1 MQSKEYLLHII
12 GEISNYILES
22 KPRRMVI
29 SLHQEDDGMHLAVVD
44 NTERTDSELEEI
56 NRALNTGT
64 RPEFT
69 EYYGTM
75 GGSDMLGAARLNLI
89 GWQIKHA
96 DVSRTLN
103 GTKIDLWVGSDRFD
117 ASYFSIPNEV
127 VKKKNKG
134 KK

>member
-12 GEISNYILES
+12 GEISNFILET
-22 KPRRMVI
+22 KPNRMVI
-29 SLHQEDDGMHLAVVD
+29 SLHQEEDGMHLAVVD
-44 NTERTDSELEEI
+44 DHARTDQEI
-56 NRALNTGT
+56 EDINKALNTQT
-64 RPEFT
+64 RPELA

-96 DVSRTLN
+96 DVSKTLN

-117 ASYFSIPNEV
+117 ASYFNIPENA
-127 VKKKNKG
+127 KKDK
-134 KK
+134 

>member
-44 NTERTDSELEEI
+44 NNVRTDSELEDI
-56 NRALNTGT
+56 TKALNTGT
-64 RPEFT
+64 RPELAD
-69 EYYGTM
+69 YYGTM
-75 GGSDMLGAARLNLI
+75 GGGDMLGAARLNLV

-96 DVSRTLN
+96 DVSRTQS
-103 GTKIDLWVGSDRFD
+103 GTKIDLWVGSERFD
-117 ASYFSIPNEV
+117 ADYFNIPEE
-127 VKKKNKG
+127 VKKKK
-134 KK
+134 

>member
-29 SLHQEDDGMHLAVVD
+29 SLHQEEDGMHLAVVD
-44 NTERTDSELEEI
+44 NNIRTDEELEDMTK
-56 NRALNTGT
+56 ALNTGT
-64 RPEFT
+64 RPELA
-69 EYYGTM
+69 EYYGSM
-75 GGSDMLGAARLNLI
+75 SGADMLGAARLNLI

-96 DVSRTLN
+96 DVTRTQS

-117 ASYFSIPNEV
+117 ASYFNIPDST
-127 VKKKNKG
+127 KKK
-134 KK
+134 